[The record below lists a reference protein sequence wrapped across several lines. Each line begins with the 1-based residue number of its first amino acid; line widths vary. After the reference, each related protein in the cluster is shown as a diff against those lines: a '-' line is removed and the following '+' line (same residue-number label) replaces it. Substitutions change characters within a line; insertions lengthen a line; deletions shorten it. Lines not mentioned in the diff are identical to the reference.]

1 MSRNRNRTPGQGR
14 LKGLLIY
21 LAAVIAVVIV
31 HAYALHNDSTA
42 AEQDRAAD
50 HPAKSV

>member
-1 MSRNRNRTPGQGR
+1 MSHNRTPGPGR

-31 HAYALHNDSTA
+31 HAYALYSDDAA
-42 AEQDRAAD
+42 AEQDRAAV
-50 HPAKSV
+50 HSAKSV